1 MSNPISSS
9 LKKGEKVLS
18 FGELLL
24 RICPDMDGQW
34 LKENKL
40 PFYIGGAELNVATA
54 LALWNV
60 PSAYLSA
67 VPKNSV
73 TDEIIDYLNSK
84 NVDTKPMIYHGERLG
99 LYYLP
104 KGKDLKNAGV
114 IYDRAN
120 SAYATLKTGQINW
133 DEVFEGVTWFH
144 FSAICPAINQ
154 DVADVCL
161 EALKA
166 AQLKNITISLDLNYR
181 SKLWKYG
188 KEPIEILP
196 ELAKYC
202 TLIMGNV
209 WAANKM
215 LGTALH
221 DDLKPTEGY
230 EKETLLQQAIDTS
243 KEIIKNFPSCKAVA
257 NTFRFDN
264 GKGIRYYTA
273 IYTNNELTVS
283 AEYVSDEILDKVGS
297 GDCFM
302 GGLIYGFYNNRSIQ
316 ETLDFATAAAY
327 DKLYIP
333 SDATTS
339 TVTDIEQRIIRND
352 KQQA

>member
-1 MSNPISSS
+1 MNNQISSL
-9 LKKGEKVLS
+9 LKKGDKVLS

-24 RICPDMDGQW
+24 RICPDMNTQW
-34 LKENKL
+34 IEENRL
-40 PFYIGGAELNVATA
+40 PFYVGGAELNVATA
-54 LALWNV
+54 LALWGV

-67 VPKNSV
+67 VPDNYI
-73 TDEIIDYLNSK
+73 THEIVDYLKTK
-84 NVDTKPMIYHGERLG
+84 NVDTNPMVYSGDRLG

-120 SAYATLKTGQINW
+120 SSFADLQVGQINW

-144 FSAICPAINQ
+144 FSTICPAISQN
-154 DVADVCL
+154 VADVCL
-161 EALKA
+161 EAVKVA
-166 AQLKNITISLDLNYR
+166 SAKNITISLDLNYR

-188 KEPIEILP
+188 KEPINILP
-196 ELAKYC
+196 ELARYC
-202 TLIMGNV
+202 NLIMGNV

-221 DDLKPTEGY
+221 TDLSAAADNY
-230 EKETLLQQAIDTS
+230 DKETLLQQATDTS
-243 KEIIKNFPSCKAVA
+243 KEILTLFPGCKAIA

-264 GKGIRYYTA
+264 GKGIKYYTTL
-273 IYTNNELTVS
+273 YTNDELTVS
-283 AEYVSDEILDKVGS
+283 EEYISDEILDKVGS

-302 GGLIYGFYNNRSIQ
+302 GGLIYGFYNDLSASEILN
-316 ETLDFATAAAY
+316 FATAAAY

-339 TVTDIEQRIIRND
+339 TVEEIEKRIIR
-352 KQQA
+352 